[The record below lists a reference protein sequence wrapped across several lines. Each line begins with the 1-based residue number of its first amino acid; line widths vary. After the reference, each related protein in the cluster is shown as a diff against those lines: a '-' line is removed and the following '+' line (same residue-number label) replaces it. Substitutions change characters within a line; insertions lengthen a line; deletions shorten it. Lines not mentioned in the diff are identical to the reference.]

1 MNILLA
7 NFRFG
12 EKALAL
18 TFRNMCIAIS
28 EMHSKGLLHRDLKL
42 DNFMFRFKNSC
53 PFTCSSEEQH
63 IDHGFEIGL
72 IDFGTARKLP
82 MGQQIV
88 DSIDLERR
96 SHNFS
101 FSAPEVKHQHLYSKA
116 SDVWQAGVCLWML
129 TFREFPVMRNLN
141 SERLQFPDRDISP
154 KMKELFCLLFEN
166 DPTRRITADEIIQH
180 EWIKDHCPTPTED
193 IDNGNIS
200 PFSVTMSVQEEI
212 FAQANNMCDHFDSLS
227 VDNERVMDIEY

>member
-1 MNILLA
+1 
-7 NFRFG
+7 
-12 EKALAL
+12 
-18 TFRNMCIAIS
+18 
-28 EMHSKGLLHRDLKL
+28 
-42 DNFMFRFKNSC
+42 MFRFKNSC
-53 PFTCSSEEQH
+53 PFTCSSQEQH

-82 MGQQIV
+82 IGQQIV

-129 TFREFPVMRNLN
+129 TFREYPVMRNLN
-141 SERLQFPDRDISP
+141 SERLQFPDRGTYYIISYRIVSQHWHICLRKSKFTTTDISP

-166 DPTRRITADEIIQH
+166 DPTRRITADEVKSVH
-180 EWIKDHCPTPTED
+180 KYNFYLSSFKSNNLMFA
-193 IDNGNIS
+193 DN
-200 PFSVTMSVQEEI
+200 TT
-212 FAQANNMCDHFDSLS
+212 
-227 VDNERVMDIEY
+227 